1 MDERALRPFVAQLRR
16 EAFALESAPLTAER
30 VGAEVELI
38 PVDAATGAI
47 AAIESDDAPSTLPA
61 LREMARR
68 LGWREHR
75 SSKAGVPE
83 LRTTGGGR
91 ITYEPGG
98 QLEYAAPPNESVS
111 ALVDDLR
118 RTASALREW
127 LEPRG
132 IELVSRGVDPVNAIE
147 DVPLQLT
154 AERYRRMDAHFASIG
169 PYGARMMRQTASI
182 QICLDAGPAPLERW
196 RLLNALAPYLVAIF
210 ANSSVYA
217 GEATGHRS
225 VRRDIWGRLDPL
237 RTGLAY
243 HAADPVAGYAD
254 FAMRATAILLGDESA
269 ACVPFERHLARAGG
283 ADTDAWRAHLTT
295 LFPEV
300 RPRGYFE
307 ARSTD
312 AIEPEWY
319 AVPLLFLTGLTRH
332 PSSARAA
339 LEIAGTPDPA
349 LLERAGRC
357 GLNDPALA
365 ADAIELFRTALAG
378 CESLGDAM
386 IAERHLEVANDYFE
400 RYTGRGRSPASD
412 LPATIAV

>member
-1 MDERALRPFVAQLRR
+1 MDEHALRPFVAQLRR
-16 EAFALESAPLTAER
+16 EAFALERVPRTAER

-38 PVDAATGAI
+38 PLDAATGAI
-47 AAIESDDAPSTLPA
+47 AAIESDDRPSTLPA
-61 LREMARR
+61 LRQMARR

-83 LRTTGGGR
+83 LHTTSGGR

-98 QLEYAAPPNESVS
+98 QIEYAAPPNESVS
-111 ALVDDLR
+111 ALVEDLR
-118 RTASALREW
+118 RTAAALREW
-127 LEPRG
+127 LEPAG

-154 AERYRRMDAHFASIG
+154 AERYRRMDAHFARIG
-169 PYGARMMRQTASI
+169 PHGARMMRQTASI
-182 QICLDAGPAPLERW
+182 QICLDAGPAPLGRW

-225 VRRDIWGRLDPL
+225 LRRDIWGRLDPL
-237 RTGLAY
+237 RTGLPY
-243 HAADPVAGYAD
+243 EVADPVAGYAA
-254 FAMRATAILLGDESA
+254 FAMRAPAILLGDESS
-269 ACVPFERHLARAGG
+269 ACVPFERHVAPG
-283 ADTDAWRAHLTT
+283 AVADLDAWRAHLTT

-312 AIEPEWY
+312 AIAPEWY
-319 AVPLLFLTGLTRH
+319 AAPLVFLAGLTCH
-332 PSSARAA
+332 PASARTA

-357 GLNDPALA
+357 GLSDPTLA
-365 ADAIELFRTALAG
+365 AHAIELYQTALAG
-378 CESLGDAM
+378 GESLGSAM
-386 IAERHLEVANDYFE
+386 IDERHLDVASDYFE
-400 RYTGRGRSPASD
+400 RYTRRGRSPAND
-412 LPATIAV
+412 PPATIAV